1 VEFSLGLNPTDSTSR
16 FSITTTGTPAS
27 GLTLTWPS
35 SQGISFEVRSSAD
48 LTDWSTL
55 ETTIIGQPSETT
67 ATWTAPAGTTGSKF
81 YRIEFTP

>member
-1 VEFSLGLNPTDSTSR
+1 
-16 FSITTTGTPAS
+16 
-27 GLTLTWPS
+27 
-35 SQGISFEVRSSAD
+35 
-48 LTDWSTL
+48 L